1 VKVNGLWA
9 LGVDLGGTKVEAAR
23 VEWGGKIVDS
33 LRMATNVEGGPAAV
47 ERDIVEAAKLLMER
61 AGTAPV
67 GIGVGIAGQIEKQT
81 GRVLFAPNLRWQ
93 GTPLRADL
101 EEALEIVAVVTNDA
115 RASTWGEL
123 VYGAGKGWDD
133 LICLYVG
140 TGIGGGVVSGGR
152 MTSGCANSAGELG
165 HMVVDMNG
173 PTCTCGN
180 RGCLEALSGG
190 WAIARRAQELISRDP
205 ASGSMLL
212 AAAGGAPESVSAE
225 MVAAC
230 ARRGD
235 ALSLSLLDGVG
246 RALSAGCVSIV
257 NAFNPGRLILGGGII
272 DGMPELIDRV
282 RRGVMQDALA
292 AASASCEIVPGMLGP
307 DAGVIGA
314 ASLAMRAHSGGVEG
328 VRGE

>member
-9 LGVDLGGTKVEAAR
+9 VGVDLGGTKVEAAR

-67 GIGVGIAGQIEKQT
+67 GIGVGVAGQIEKQT

-123 VYGAGKGWDD
+123 LYGAGKGWDD

-152 MTSGCANSAGELG
+152 MASGRANSAGELG

-173 PTCTCGN
+173 PPCTCGN

-190 WAIARRAQELISRDP
+190 WAIARQAQEMISRDP

-212 AAAGGAPESVSAE
+212 AAAGGVPESVSAE

-230 ARRGD
+230 AHRGD

-272 DGMPELIDRV
+272 DGVPELIDRV

-292 AASASCEIVPGMLGP
+292 AASASCEIVPGMLGR

-314 ASLAMRAHSGGVEG
+314 ASLAMRAHGGGVEA